1 MTTSRTPRSSRF
13 PRPFAALAG
22 CVLLT
27 GIAAASASADTELGS
42 DAVDVNV
49 SISESEQP
57 GALTMSVA
65 GTSTALTE
73 ADPEPGVRRFTG
85 DLPEVTVTDTR
96 TADEIP
102 DGAGWYVLGSATAF
116 TGASGQDEI
125 SADHLGWTPELLDG
139 GESGLVTEGDPV
151 DTVLDEGADAVGLSD
166 QELLALS
173 LDSQET
179 ATDGSWTV
187 TAGLTLKTETEVA
200 AGDYTSVLTLSL
212 FE

>member
-1 MTTSRTPRSSRF
+1 MTTSRTPRSSRRL
-13 PRPFAALAG
+13 RPLAALAG
-22 CVLLT
+22 CALLT

-42 DAVDVNV
+42 DAVDVSV
-49 SISESEQP
+49 SIAESEQP

-73 ADPEPGVRRFTG
+73 AGQEPDVRRFTG

-116 TGASGQDEI
+116 TGAAGQDEI

-187 TAGLTLKTETEVA
+187 TAGLTLKTEADVA
-200 AGDYTSVLTLSL
+200 PGDYASVLTLSL